1 MASYG
6 FTLDLAPVADINTN
20 PDNVV
25 IGDRAFG
32 SDADTVSAMVG
43 AYVDGLHSRGVG
55 SVLKHFPGHGDTVD
69 DTHKGTVTVNKTWE
83 ELEKAELIPFVRNM
97 DKTDAVMVAHIS
109 LPHIT
114 DDGLPATLSRE
125 LIRGKL
131 RQELGYDG
139 LVLTDSLAMGAITS
153 RYSAAQAAVLAFE
166 AGNDVLLIPENYVE
180 AYNGL
185 LSAVESGRITEER
198 LDESVLRILRM
209 KMG

>member
-1 MASYG
+1 
-6 FTLDLAPVADINTN
+6 
-20 PDNVV
+20 
-25 IGDRAFG
+25 
-32 SDADTVSAMVG
+32 
-43 AYVDGLHSRGVG
+43 
-55 SVLKHFPGHGDTVD
+55 
-69 DTHKGTVTVNKTWE
+69 
-83 ELEKAELIPFVRNM
+83 
-97 DKTDAVMVAHIS
+97 MVAHIS

-209 KMG
+209 KYGR